1 MKRKV
6 SPAFESGNCVASVS
20 WGSRGRLSPGNP
32 IPVGD
37 SRFLPGRN
45 LVAVSYGGPRILPA
59 ELALNFFEFGDG
71 QFLFAVNFFD
81 SAGDCY
87 FFATVAELFQL
98 LAGVV
103 LDDIIIDGFAILFG
117 LDHTGAFL
125 AFMERT
131 HGTFGGAIDGDFFII
146 G

>member
-1 MKRKV
+1 MREGKLMKSKV
-6 SPAFESGNCVASVS
+6 SPAFESGYSASRLCL
-20 WGSRGRLSPGNP
+20 GARGPS
-32 IPVGD
+32 VG
-37 SRFLPGRN
+37 P
-45 LVAVSYGGPRILPA
+45 VSYTRRILQVPPRKEPGHGKLRWATVLPA

-125 AFMERT
+125 AFMEGT
-131 HGTFGGAIDGDFFII
+131 HGTFGGAID
-146 G
+146 